1 MFCIITVMGITI
13 SKSFSSFAIAVT
25 RKAKPGATVAH
36 TSISAPPCMGCQ
48 SIAELP
54 PALFGRYPHLG
65 GEKHCETIVLPKSNA
80 ITLMTL
86 VDYNPVKSKL
96 M

>member
-1 MFCIITVMGITI
+1 M
-13 SKSFSSFAIAVT
+13 

-65 GEKHCETIVLPKSNA
+65 GEKHCETIVLPKSNTMSGGGGGGGHGCEEVCA
-80 ITLMTL
+80 LTREVIM
-86 VDYNPVKSKL
+86 
-96 M
+96 